1 MSRAIPQYLPGKP
14 LRFLDELQGDPI
26 GMFMNMLE
34 AHGDLCEVKVGHL
47 RGVFLFDPTAVE
59 RVLVTN
65 YKNYKTKESRS
76 YGPLQ
81 KFLGEGLVT
90 SEGELH
96 LKQRRMLQ
104 PAFHKDRIAGFFGS
118 MLRHAEQLVDQW
130 RPPAASGEFIDV
142 SARVCEMTLAII
154 GETMF
159 DADLR
164 PDAARIAEAV
174 RAVASRFH
182 WTSTTLI
189 PLAELWPTE
198 KNLEARR
205 AKQYLDE
212 QVHALVERRRGS
224 TGGDDLLGLL
234 IEASAADQVSD
245 SVMGDEVLSMVVAG
259 HETTAVALGWILW
272 LLSTHPLVLE
282 QVEAELEAVLG
293 DRPITLDDTRALPVL
308 TRTIQEVLRLYP
320 AVWALAREAKE
331 PDELCG
337 YPIAA
342 GTRVFF
348 SPFAVHRH
356 PKHWENPEGF
366 DPDRFLPERSEGR
379 AKFAYFPFSGGQ
391 RKCIGDQFTML
402 ELVTVL
408 ATVLR
413 EYRFELKEGYQAVPA
428 PNVTLPMRDGLP
440 MRVLARKKR
449 R

>member
-1 MSRAIPQYLPGKP
+1 MSRSIPQYLPGKP
-14 LRFLDELQGDPI
+14 LRFIDELQGDPI

-34 AHGDLCEVKVGHL
+34 AHGDICEVKVGHL
-47 RGVFLFDPTAVE
+47 RGVFVFDPTAVE

-81 KFLGEGLVT
+81 RFLGEGLVT

-104 PAFHKDRIAGFFGS
+104 PAFHRERIAGFFGA
-118 MLRHAEQLVDQW
+118 MHRHAEQLVDQW
-130 RPPAASGEFIDV
+130 RGPAHAGAFIDV

-164 PDAARIAEAV
+164 PEGARIAQAV

-182 WTSTTLI
+182 WTSTTLL

-198 KNLEARR
+198 KNLEARA
-205 AKQYLDE
+205 AKRYLDE
-212 QVHALVERRRGS
+212 QVHALIARRRS
-224 TGGDDLLGLL
+224 RPPGDDLLGLL
-234 IEASAADQVSD
+234 LQASEADQVSD
-245 SVMGDEVLSMVVAG
+245 AVMGDEVLSMVVAG

-272 LLSTHPLVLE
+272 LLATHPLVLE
-282 QVEAELEAVLG
+282 AVEAELEQVLG
-293 DRPITLDDTRALPVL
+293 DRPITLEDTRALPVL
-308 TRTIQEVLRLYP
+308 TRTINEVLRLYP
-320 AVWALAREAKE
+320 AVWALAREAAE

-356 PKHWENPEGF
+356 PRHWENPEGF
-366 DPDRFLPERSEGR
+366 DPDRFLPERAAGR

-402 ELVTVL
+402 ELITVL

-413 EYRFELKEGYQAVPA
+413 AYRFELQEGYQAVPA
-428 PNVTLPMRDGLP
+428 PNVTLPMREGLP
-440 MRVLARKKR
+440 MRLLPRKR
-449 R
+449 P